1 MTTETEDKLERARS
15 QARGQ
20 LASIVAMVKR
30 LEHSRE
36 CDGGEDC
43 ELEDDALLAGINLV
57 GGRKADDD
65 ERNEYHDDAAA
76 ELAIQEDALS
86 VETRSEWHT
95 PGDAE
100 NAGDAEY
107 RVCLCTGGPAVQI
120 IGELGAFG
128 PDTARLQCQDWFT
141 PWTDVDTTSEDDEAL
156 LAYAAHFVI
165 S

>member
-43 ELEDDALLAGINLV
+43 ELPPIEIMGGLGYV
-57 GGRKADDD
+57 GLKPDDD

-156 LAYAAHFVI
+156 LAYAQQLGIA
-165 S
+165 

>member
-1 MTTETEDKLERARS
+1 METQTEDKLERAQS

-20 LASIVAMVKR
+20 LARIVAMVKR
-30 LEHSRE
+30 LEHGGE

-43 ELEDDALLAGINLV
+43 ELAPIEIMGGLGYV
-57 GGRKADDD
+57 GLKADDD
-65 ERNEYHDDAAA
+65 DRATYHDQAAA
-76 ELAIQEDALS
+76 ELAIEEDALS
-86 VETRSEWHT
+86 VETRSEWYT

-128 PDTARLQCQDWFT
+128 PDTASLQCQDWFT
-141 PWTDVDTTSEDDEAL
+141 PWVAVTTSIEEGAAL
-156 LAYAAHFVI
+156 LVYVQRLVI